1 MFQHIKPELR
11 RFIGVVFGASAVSLI
26 GLAIQSKGADKDS
39 FFILLVII
47 AIPFS
52 TLVALLLTVT
62 TAVNHRSIRLGMMA
76 LGGAIIGWVVTMTI
90 TLAIF
95 FWGIELHLIIPSGF
109 GKESFIKAL
118 LLLLV
123 WNLLVAFGTGI
134 GAIWATP
141 PARAAHN

>member
-11 RFIGVVFGASAVSLI
+11 RFIGVVFGVSAVSLI
-26 GLAIQSKGADKDS
+26 GLAIQSKGADRES
-39 FFILLVII
+39 FFSLLMISL
-47 AIPFS
+47 PFS
-52 TLVALLLTVT
+52 SLIALLLTVT

-95 FWGIELHLIIPSGF
+95 FCGIELHLTISLGPRKDDF
-109 GKESFIKAL
+109 VRFL
-118 LLLLV
+118 LLFLV
-123 WNLLVAFGTGI
+123 WNLLVAFGTGT

-141 PARAAHN
+141 PARARHN

>member
-26 GLAIQSKGADKDS
+26 GLAIQSKGADKEG
-39 FFILLVII
+39 FFSLLVIS
-47 AIPFS
+47 IPFS

-95 FWGIELHLIIPSGF
+95 FCGIELHLIIPSGF

-141 PARAAHN
+141 PARATHN